1 MRFMVK
7 LQIEDVDLKKINAW
21 YINCVGVYGHI
32 IIDFFFKKCPQTL
45 KPPSESVIMV
55 V

>member
-1 MRFMVK
+1 MVN
-7 LQIEDVDLKKINAW
+7 LQIEDVDLKMINPW

-32 IIDFFFKKCPQTL
+32 IIDFFEKCPQTL
-45 KPPSESVIMV
+45 KPPNESVIMV